1 MLPAAHT
8 KWKLPHFVWHI
19 FHHSKENRKQLC
31 TAISNTVVHCIDLWE
46 FYPENCTFK
55 SCYLALVKSLLFF
68 LERNDARMMAFFSTV
83 ESQKIDEIFCRV
95 VFLMKGVTSDNEV
108 RVNVLMYMYCTT
120 TWRIY
125 PRRLAAVSRYVAS
138 ISDNCCYHMK
148 KEKHNST
155 ENYSAAAAS
164 YFSYCASFSDV

>member
-1 MLPAAHT
+1 
-8 KWKLPHFVWHI
+8 
-19 FHHSKENRKQLC
+19 
-31 TAISNTVVHCIDLWE
+31 
-46 FYPENCTFK
+46 
-55 SCYLALVKSLLFF
+55 
-68 LERNDARMMAFFSTV
+68 MMAFFSPV